1 MKRVAYLAVVLFLL
15 TGCSAGSNEITTSLT
30 AEQTVPVTTAAPTHT
45 TSWAVPEFEAM
56 MVVDNDQCAIYI
68 RELWEDPVWGW
79 SMRVELENK
88 SDTKTYMYAVSSAS
102 INDVQAEPL
111 FAIEV
116 APGKKAREVLHVR
129 DASLEDQNIGLYS
142 DVELHFRVYDTD
154 DWTAQPVATPSI
166 HVYPYGAKNAERFIR
181 QPQPGD
187 MVLANDEGVTVTAI
201 DFMQDPIWGYT
212 TKLFLE
218 NNTEKNLLF
227 TVENASV
234 NGYMADP
241 LFAKTVNAGNCA
253 FGGISWSNHVLE
265 ELEITEVES
274 LEFVLRVYDAEDW
287 SQGDIINTTVA
298 ISPK

>member
-1 MKRVAYLAVVLFLL
+1 MKRIAYLAVVLFLL
-15 TGCSAGSNEITTSLT
+15 TGCSAGSNEITASLT
-30 AEQTVPVTTAAPTHT
+30 AEQTVPVTTAAPPQT

-116 APGKKAREVLHVR
+116 ALGKKAREVLHVR

-181 QPQPGD
+181 QSQPGD

-253 FGGISWSNHVLE
+253 FGGVSWSNHALE